1 MSTLYREWIEAL
13 KVKNWKAV
21 SDEKLKLELGK
32 WSWMVLVKFEK
43 KDNKWLPQQAL
54 VKVVGLVDSQS
65 DEWNKLIQPDL
76 SQTPLNATSDYVF
89 DPFGVA
95 VLRGGEGK
103 KESVLLEN
111 LGLLPTDQLFVQTYS
126 WKISEKRWNLVGSL
140 PLVPP
145 MEVGGIC
152 WDGKYLDDYYL
163 SAVKFP
169 DAMEGVLIATLR
181 LGIVVG
187 EYEWDNRNNQWRC
200 REGLNN
206 NFNISISGGNITI
219 TLGSILSNR
228 NMGSV
233 SLTVTNPKNKE
244 IEFRLYL
251 FTTP

>member
-13 KVKNWKAV
+13 STMNLGDF
-21 SDEKLKLELGK
+21 SKLGLDSGK
-32 WSWMVLVKFEK
+32 WNWMVLVKFGK
-43 KDNKWLPQQAL
+43 KDNQWLPQQAL
-54 VKVVGLVDSQS
+54 VKVVGVVNRGM
-65 DEWNKLIQPDL
+65 DEEEYNKVISPDL
-76 SQTPLNATSDYVF
+76 SKSPLGDTSGKVF

-95 VLRGGEGK
+95 ILRAYEGK

-111 LGLLPTDQLFVQTYS
+111 LGLLPTDQLFAQTYS

-163 SAVKFP
+163 SAVRFP

-187 EYEWDNRNNQWRC
+187 EYKWDSQH
-200 REGLNN
+200 N
-206 NFNISISGGNITI
+206 NFYDGRLKMSIERDNDDKWKIKIEDNEVKLEREIAFKREKGK
-219 TLGSILSNR
+219 R
-228 NMGSV
+228 ESV
-233 SLTVTNPKNKE
+233 EAEPD
-244 IEFRLYL
+244 IALYL
-251 FTTP
+251 GK

>member
-13 KVKNWKAV
+13 STMNWENFP
-21 SDEKLKLELGK
+21 DEKLKLESGK
-32 WSWMVLVKFEK
+32 WNWMVLVKFEN
-43 KDNKWLPQQAL
+43 KDNQWLPQQAL

-140 PLVPP
+140 PFVPP

-163 SAVKFP
+163 SAVRFP

-187 EYEWDNRNNQWRC
+187 EYKWDSQH
-200 REGLNN
+200 N
-206 NFNISISGGNITI
+206 NFYDGRLKMSIERDNDDKWKIKIEDNEVKLEREIAFKREKGK
-219 TLGSILSNR
+219 R
-228 NMGSV
+228 ESV
-233 SLTVTNPKNKE
+233 EAEPD
-244 IEFRLYL
+244 IALYL
-251 FTTP
+251 GK

>member
-21 SDEKLKLELGK
+21 SDEKLKLESGK
-32 WSWMVLVKFEK
+32 WNWMVLVKFEN
-43 KDNKWLPQQAL
+43 KDNQWLPQQAL

-140 PLVPP
+140 PFVPP

-163 SAVKFP
+163 SAVRFP

-187 EYEWDNRNNQWRC
+187 EYKWDSQH
-200 REGLNN
+200 N
-206 NFNISISGGNITI
+206 NFYDGRLKMSIERDNDDKWKIKIEDNEVKLEREIAFKREKGK
-219 TLGSILSNR
+219 R
-228 NMGSV
+228 ESV
-233 SLTVTNPKNKE
+233 EAEPD
-244 IEFRLYL
+244 IALYL
-251 FTTP
+251 GK